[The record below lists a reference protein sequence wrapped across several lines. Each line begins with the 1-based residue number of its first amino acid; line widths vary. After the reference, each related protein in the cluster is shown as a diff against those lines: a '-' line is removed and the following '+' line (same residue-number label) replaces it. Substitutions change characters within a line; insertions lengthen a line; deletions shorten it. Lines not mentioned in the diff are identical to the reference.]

1 MVHGVVDKGG
11 QLVVV
16 EAAHG
21 DRVELE
27 GDARVE
33 KGVHVFPDL
42 AEQIAARDL
51 FELVPVERVEGQVH
65 RVQAYGF
72 QCLDMG
78 ADQRPVGGHADV
90 EGGVRGP
97 QAFEEIGESFAREG
111 LAARQPDFFHA
122 HVHRHVHKLFHLLIA
137 QDGFVGNERLHAAA
151 AVGAAQVAAVGN
163 READVAD
170 GPAVAVF
177 QRSGGFAQMGE
188 GWDCVHGTARWL
200 CAARGGAVGRS
211 LHRIP
216 SSLAWQAVLCL
227 CSRAASAMRL
237 ACSSSP
243 GKLMLKKGR
252 ASARV

>member
-1 MVHGVVDKGG
+1 MATALSLKGMPASRRASMFSRTLPNRSRPVICSNLSLSNVSRDRFTAFRPMAFNVWIWG
-11 QLVVV
+11 PISVPLVVTRMSR
-16 EAAHG
+16 AG
-21 DRVELE
+21 C
-27 GDARVE
+27 
-33 KGVHVFPDL
+33 
-42 AEQIAARDL
+42 AARRRSRKSANPL
-51 FELVPVERVEGQVH
+51 RAKGSP
-65 RVQAYGF
+65 
-72 QCLDMG
+72 
-78 ADQRPVGGHADV
+78 P
-90 EGGVRGP
+90 
-97 QAFEEIGESFAREG
+97 
-111 LAARQPDFFHA
+111 RQPDFFHA